1 MKLFSK
7 KKEIIDR
14 LYDRDR
20 RQSEEIANLRKKVFE
35 LESYNEELS
44 GEMVKLS
51 EEHDDLI
58 KQHADLKEQYDN
70 RLASYRAAMDA
81 ASYWCDKYTALRME
95 VYGGLPEE
103 ECEACQLHLEPE
115 EDDGH

>member
-51 EEHDDLI
+51 EEHEELC
-58 KQHADLKEQYDN
+58 KMYADMKEQYDN
-70 RLASYRAAMDA
+70 RLGSLNAATDEAMYWREAYEALIEKLGDA
-81 ASYWCDKYTALRME
+81 APECETCAID
-95 VYGGLPEE
+95 LPEA
-103 ECEACQLHLEPE
+103 EA
-115 EDDGH
+115 